1 MSDRSSFGRINGRH
15 AIPMLTNGMS
25 WRMNHVQLKYILKEP
40 GTLNDEVSSDKVAKA
55 MDNNLRLRANVQ
67 PG

>member
-1 MSDRSSFGRINGRH
+1 
-15 AIPMLTNGMS
+15 MLTNGMS
-25 WRMNHVQLKYILKEP
+25 WRMNQVQLKYILKEP